1 MSEIKGTIF
10 NIQRFCTQ
18 DGPGIRTTVFM
29 KGCPLRCA
37 WCHNPES
44 HRVAP
49 ELLFSPEKCIGCG
62 DCATACTVGCHRM
75 LDGLHRFDRSACAG
89 CGKCAE
95 SCCTGALELCGRT
108 ATVDEV
114 LGTVVRDA
122 AFYKNTGGG
131 MTLSGGEPLAQGEF
145 TLALAKEA
153 KARGLHVC
161 IETCGHGKPELVRAL
176 AEYIDIFLLD
186 CKLTDLELH
195 KQYTGVDNRLIL
207 ENLALLDELGAHIV
221 LRCPILPD
229 INLTDAHFDGLAA
242 LAKRFASIQQFDLE
256 PYHPL
261 GISKSERLG
270 RAAAYANT
278 DLMDKKLL
286 EPYAALLRERTGLPV
301 NIQ

>member
-1 MSEIKGTIF
+1 MSVTGIIF

-18 DGPGIRTTVFM
+18 DGPGIRTTVFL

-44 HRVAP
+44 HRIAP
-49 ELLFSPEKCIGCG
+49 EVLFSPEKCIGCG
-62 DCATACTVGCHRM
+62 DCAAACEKQLHRM
-75 LDGLHRFDRSACAG
+75 TEGLHGFDRHG
-89 CGKCAE
+89 CGGCGRCAE
-95 SCCTGALELCGRT
+95 ACCTGALELCGHT
-108 ATVDEV
+108 VTPQEALATV
-114 LGTVVRDA
+114 LRDRE
-122 AFYKNTGGG
+122 FYKNTGGG
-131 MTLSGGEPLAQGEF
+131 MTLSGGEPLAQADF
-145 TLALAKEA
+145 TLELLKEA
-153 KARGLHVC
+153 KKEGLHIC
-161 IETCGHGKPELVRAL
+161 METCGYGDPAVVKEAARYV
-176 AEYIDIFLLD
+176 DTFLFD
-186 CKLTDLELH
+186 CKLTDAALH
-195 KQYTGVDNRLIL
+195 REYTGVDNTLIL
-207 ENLALLDELGAHIV
+207 ENLALLDSLGARIV

-261 GISKSERLG
+261 GISKAERLG
-270 RAAAYANT
+270 RPAAYANT

>member
-1 MSEIKGTIF
+1 MIEAKGTIF

-44 HRVAP
+44 HHVAP
-49 ELLFSPEKCIGCG
+49 ELLFSGEKCIGCG
-62 DCATACTVGCHRM
+62 DCSTACANACHVMR
-75 LDGLHRFDRSACAG
+75 DGMHGFDRTACAG
-89 CGKCAE
+89 CGSCAE
-95 SCCTGALELCGRT
+95 VCCTGALELCGRT
-108 ATVDEV
+108 ATVQEV
-114 LGTVVRDA
+114 LDTVVRDA

-145 TLALAKEA
+145 TLELVKEA
-153 KARGLHVC
+153 KARGLHIC
-161 IETCGHGKPELVRAL
+161 LETCGYGKPELVREL
-176 AEYIDIFLLD
+176 AQYIDIFLLD
-186 CKLTDLELH
+186 CKLTDAELH
-195 KQYTGVDNRLIL
+195 KRYTGVDNVLIL
-207 ENLALLDELGAHIV
+207 QNLALLNSLGAHIV

-229 INLTDAHFDGLAA
+229 VNLNEAHFDGLAA
-242 LAKRFASIQQFDLE
+242 LAESHPAIRQIDLE

-270 RAAAYANT
+270 RTAAYANT
-278 DLMDKKLL
+278 ELLDKKLL
-286 EPYAALLRERTGLPV
+286 EPFAEQLRARTGLPV